1 MDLRE
6 LRYFRA
12 IAECGTFSHAAAHLN
27 VAQPALSRQVK
38 KLEHE
43 LGVELL
49 RRSSRGVVPTE
60 AGQALLQ
67 RTALLEQEL
76 GATRRYVSAMAAR
89 VTGTLSVAVQSPV
102 SLFLLP
108 KLVKEYRTRYPGV
121 MLHVREG
128 YSGDIMQA
136 MLAGQVDIA
145 IVDKPSHPHVD
156 LVAKPL
162 WVETFSLVGPP
173 GAPATSRE
181 PGATAT
187 FADLAQLAIIAPSRR
202 HVVRRLLDAAFER
215 RSLKFQPV
223 FEADGALMIYEMVK
237 EGLGYTVMPNCTCH
251 PFVVKGEL
259 SSIHIR
265 PVIRRTISLVT
276 RAALDE
282 DRVITSFRALV
293 SAAVPA
299 AATGQQFGPL
309 AFYKTALQPEAGTRQ
324 DAVA

>member
-12 IAECGTFSHAAAHLN
+12 IAECGTFSRAAARLN

-49 RRSSRGVVPTE
+49 RRNTRGVVPTE
-60 AGQALLQ
+60 AGRALLQ
-67 RTALLEQEL
+67 RTASLEQDL

-89 VTGTLSVAVQSPV
+89 MTGTLSVAVQSPV

-108 KLVKEYRTRYPGV
+108 QLVKEYRSRYPGV
-121 MLHVREG
+121 TLHLREG
-128 YSGDIMQA
+128 YSGDIMEA
-136 MLAGQVDIA
+136 MIAGQVDIA

-156 LVAKPL
+156 LVARPL
-162 WVETFSLVGPP
+162 WIETFSLVGPP

-181 PGATAT
+181 PGAVAS
-187 FADLAQLAIIAPSRR
+187 FADLAQLAIIVPSRR

-215 RSLKFQPV
+215 RSLKFQPL
-223 FEADGALMIYEMVK
+223 FEADGALMIFEMVK

-251 PFVVKGEL
+251 PFVTKGEL
-259 SSIHIR
+259 SSIPIR
-265 PVIRRTISLVT
+265 PAIRRPISIVT

-282 DRVITSFRALV
+282 DRVVTAFRAMV
-293 SAAVPA
+293 STTAPT
-299 AATGQQFGPL
+299 AATAQRFGPL
-309 AFYKTALQPEAGTRQ
+309 AFYKTAPQPEAGSPRGT
-324 DAVA
+324 VT

>member
-1 MDLRE
+1 MELRE

-12 IAECGTFSHAAAHLN
+12 IAECGTFSRAAAQLN
-27 VAQPALSRQVK
+27 VAQPALSRQIK

-49 RRSSRGVVPTE
+49 RRNTRGVVPTE

-67 RTALLEQEL
+67 RTASLEQEL

-108 KLVKEYRTRYPGV
+108 QLVKEYRVRYPGV
-121 MLHVREG
+121 ALHLREG
-128 YSGDIMQA
+128 YSGDIMEA
-136 MLAGQVDIA
+136 LLAGHVDIA
-145 IVDKPSHPHVD
+145 IVDKPSHSHFD

-162 WVETFSLVGPP
+162 WIETFSLVGPP
-173 GAPATSRE
+173 GAPATTRE
-181 PGATAT
+181 PGAVAS
-187 FADLAQLAIIAPSRR
+187 FADLAQLAIISPSRR

-215 RSLKFQPV
+215 RSLKFQPL
-223 FEADGALMIYEMVK
+223 FEADGALMIFEMVK
-237 EGLGYTVMPNCTCH
+237 EGLGYAVMPNCTCH

-265 PVIRRTISLVT
+265 PAIRRTISLVT

-282 DRVITSFRALV
+282 DRVLASFRAMV
-293 SAAVPA
+293 YAAAPMA
-299 AATGQQFGPL
+299 AATQRFGPL
-309 AFYKTALQPEAGTRQ
+309 ALYKAAQQFEADRQQ
-324 DAVA
+324 DAVI